1 MLAIERAL
9 MTNPKLLILDEATE
23 GLAPLIRKKIW
34 ESLELIKEDGMSIL
48 IVDKNLKDLLQ
59 IADQHNIIHKRV
71 VVWSGSSSELEE
83 ASDIRSQYLGV

>member
-1 MLAIERAL
+1 
-9 MTNPKLLILDEATE
+9 
-23 GLAPLIRKKIW
+23 
-34 ESLELIKEDGMSIL
+34 MSIL

-59 IADQHNIIHKRV
+59 IADQHNIIHNGV